1 MLKLKKAFRWI
12 GLVLLIL
19 LACTGIF
26 AGALMI
32 PRNREP
38 QLKKE
43 NTIEMMDLKR
53 DQDEPD

>member
-1 MLKLKKAFRWI
+1 MLKFKKVLRVI

-43 NTIEMMDLKR
+43 NTIEMIDQKR

>member
-1 MLKLKKAFRWI
+1 MLKLKKALRVI
-12 GLVLLIL
+12 GLVLLIIM
-19 LACTGIF
+19 ACTGIF

-43 NTIEMMDLKR
+43 NTIEMMDQKR
-53 DQDEPD
+53 DQEEPD

>member
-1 MLKLKKAFRWI
+1 MLKLKKAFRFV

-26 AGALMI
+26 AGAIFL

-43 NTIEMMDLKR
+43 NTIEMMAQKK
-53 DQDEPD
+53 DQEEPD

>member
-1 MLKLKKAFRWI
+1 MLKLKKALRAI
-12 GLVLLIL
+12 GLVLLIKM
-19 LACTGIF
+19 ACTGLF
-26 AGALMI
+26 AGALML

-43 NTIEMMDLKR
+43 NAIEIIDQKK

>member
-1 MLKLKKAFRWI
+1 MLKLKKALRAV
-12 GLVLLIL
+12 GLVLLIIM
-19 LACTGIF
+19 ACTGIF

-43 NTIEMMDLKR
+43 NTIEMIDQKK

>member
-1 MLKLKKAFRWI
+1 MLRLKKALRVI
-12 GLVLLIL
+12 GLVLLIMM
-19 LACTGIF
+19 ACTGIF
-26 AGALMI
+26 AGALML

-43 NTIEMMDLKR
+43 NTIEMMDQKR

>member
-1 MLKLKKAFRWI
+1 MLKLKKALRAI
-12 GLVLLIL
+12 GLVLLIIM
-19 LACTGIF
+19 ACTGLF
-26 AGALMI
+26 AGALML

-43 NTIEMMDLKR
+43 NTIEMIDQKK